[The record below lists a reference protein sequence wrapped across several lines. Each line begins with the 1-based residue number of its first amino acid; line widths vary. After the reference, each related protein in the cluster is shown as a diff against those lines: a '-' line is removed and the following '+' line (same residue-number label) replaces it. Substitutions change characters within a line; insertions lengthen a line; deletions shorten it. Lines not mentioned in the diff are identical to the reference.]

1 MKYEELFKVTL
12 DMFKIDPKKAKNF
25 KSEDVQGVFCEVL
38 KAHKECYEYAENYL
52 KQDSVYEKRGL
63 IIL

>member
-1 MKYEELFKVTL
+1 MKYEELFKATL
-12 DMFKIDPKKAKNF
+12 DMFQVDPKKAKNF
-25 KSEDVQGVFCEVL
+25 EAENIQAVFCEVL
-38 KAHKECYEYAENYL
+38 KAHRECYEYAENYL